1 MAKFHLTE
9 DGPKKCNAQPGNC
22 PITRNTN
29 EPHYETVQQAQTVYE
44 QKMSTNNLQSMSK
57 NVQPSV
63 TRLTPSPA
71 VSIVSSSPQDHGT
84 ASLTPAASEQKTYA
98 PEKPDLQPI
107 TLDEIHEI
115 IDKYKSAKGLTL
127 PKILDAPIVGYSLVG
142 SSLYNL
148 HHEESDRDIFILTD
162 SDDKKNHHKIF
173 EDGTDIRVFTVK
185 NFVSSILDRSPA
197 NVDILKAKM
206 TQFDKNSPMYPYLN
220 NVRFN
225 KYRYIDGMESES
237 RTQLREGLMRDD
249 ENDKRAHKS
258 VKTSLRNYVLSDR
271 IYTQEQDYQPEFSD
285 TQREEFYKSL
295 HFAVQETN
303 ETRKSV
309 KPFLDKEIEIGKRYK
324 GNPQLLKEDVDYQA
338 AHEEVK
344 EHLNELADKL
354 HHMAQKV
361 NNS

>member
-1 MAKFHLTE
+1 MTLHHLT
-9 DGPKKCNAQPGNC
+9 DNGPKICQAKPGNC
-22 PITRNTN
+22 PITKNTD
-29 EPHYETVQQAQTVYE
+29 EPHFATFEEAQQAYE
-44 QKMSTNNLQSMSK
+44 SKMEQN
-57 NVQPSV
+57 
-63 TRLTPSPA
+63 LTPLKKSA
-71 VSIVSSSPQDHGT
+71 ANTVSKSFSLSPQ
-84 ASLTPAASEQKTYA
+84 ASNNSTQKQKTYA
-98 PEKPDLQPI
+98 PEKPDLQPV

-115 IDKYKSAKGLTL
+115 INKYKNEKGLTL
-127 PKILDAPIVGYSLVG
+127 PKILDAPVVGYSLVG

-148 HHEESDRDIFILTD
+148 HHKDSDRDIFILTD
-162 SDDKKNHHKIF
+162 SDDKKNYHKIF

-206 TQFDKNSPMYPYLN
+206 TQFDENSPMYPYLN

-237 RTQLREGLMRDD
+237 LTQLRAGLMRDD
-249 ENDKRAHKS
+249 EEDKRAQKS
-258 VKTSLRNYVLSDR
+258 VKTALRNYVLSDR

-309 KPFLDKEIEIGKRYK
+309 KPFLDEEIEIGKRYK
-324 GNPQLLKEDVDYQA
+324 GNPQMLKEDLDYQA
-338 AHEEVK
+338 AHEKVGEY
-344 EHLNELADKL
+344 LDTLADKL
-354 HHMAQKV
+354 HHMAQNINK
-361 NNS
+361 N

>member
-1 MAKFHLTE
+1 MTKYHLTE
-9 DGPKKCNAQPGNC
+9 DGPKKCSAKPGNC
-22 PITRNTN
+22 PITRNTDA
-29 EPHYETVQQAQTVYE
+29 EHYETLHEATQAYE
-44 QKMSTNNLQSMSK
+44 QEMSNKTIPSISK
-57 NVQPSV
+57 N
-63 TRLTPSPA
+63 TPQSTSTTNLKIITAP
-71 VSIVSSSPQDHGT
+71 VPSSSPE
-84 ASLTPAASEQKTYA
+84 ASSTLQNSAAEEKTYA
-98 PEKPDLQPI
+98 PRKPELQPVSHE
-107 TLDEIHEI
+107 EIHEI
-115 IDKYKSAKGLTL
+115 IDKYKNTKGLTL
-127 PKILDAPIVGYSLVG
+127 PKILDAPVVGYSLVG

-162 SDDKKNHHKIF
+162 SNDKKNHHKIF

-271 IYTQEQDYQPEFSD
+271 IYTQEQDYHPEFSD

-295 HFAVQETN
+295 HFAIEETN
-303 ETRKSV
+303 DTRRSV
-309 KPFLDKEIEIGKRYK
+309 KPFLDKEIEIGTRYK

-354 HHMAQKV
+354 HHMAKKINEV
-361 NNS
+361 